1 MSKNPN
7 TYYPLARKALHVILA
22 AFFFL
27 CLLPAGA
34 NAQAPCNG
42 MRCHH
47 DDMLGVQHSE
57 MESLQN
63 ALHGCCSGG
72 PADPCNLEPINRI
85 DLPDCALGCCRG
97 DHHRSLHKAF
107 IALDTFSQN
116 QLIQGFAQDHLSG
129 GKTGLTPIYL
139 QTLSLRF

>member
-22 AFFFL
+22 VFFFS

-34 NAQAPCNG
+34 NAQAPCTG
-42 MRCHH
+42 MHCHH
-47 DDMLGVQHSE
+47 DGMLGMQPSE

-63 ALHGCCSGG
+63 ALHGCCSGES
-72 PADPCNLEPINRI
+72 ADPCNLEPVNRI
-85 DLPDCALGCCRG
+85 DLPESALGYCRG
-97 DHHRSLHKAF
+97 DHQQSLHKAF
-107 IALDTFSQN
+107 IALATFSQN
-116 QLIQGFAQDHLSG
+116 QLIQGFAQDHLPG

-139 QTLSLRF
+139 QTLSLRC

>member
-7 TYYPLARKALHVILA
+7 TYYPLARKALHVTLA
-22 AFFFL
+22 VFFFL

-42 MRCHH
+42 MRCQH
-47 DDMLGVQHSE
+47 DDMLGMQHSE

-72 PADPCNLEPINRI
+72 PADPCNLERVKRI
-85 DLPDCALGCCRG
+85 DLPDCALGSGRG
-97 DHHRSLHKAF
+97 DNQRSLHNLF
-107 IALDTFSQN
+107 IGIDTSTQDPIIN
-116 QLIQGFAQDHLSG
+116 GFVQRHPSRT
-129 GKTGLTPIYL
+129 KTGLTPIYL
-139 QTLSLRF
+139 QTLSLRC

>member
-7 TYYPLARKALHVILA
+7 TYYPFARKALHVILA
-22 AFFFL
+22 MFFFL

-34 NAQAPCNG
+34 NAKDPCNG
-42 MRCHH
+42 MRCHQS
-47 DDMLGVQHSE
+47 DMMGMQHSE

-72 PADPCNLEPINRI
+72 PADPCNLEPVKGI
-85 DLPDCALGCCRG
+85 DLPDCALGSCRG

-107 IALDTFSQN
+107 IELDTFSQN
-116 QLIQGFAQDHLSG
+116 QLIQSFAQDHLFG